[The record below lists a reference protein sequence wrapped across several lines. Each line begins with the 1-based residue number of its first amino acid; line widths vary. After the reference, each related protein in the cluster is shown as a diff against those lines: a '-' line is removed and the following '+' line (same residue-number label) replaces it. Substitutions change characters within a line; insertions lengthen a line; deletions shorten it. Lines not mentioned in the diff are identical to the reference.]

1 MSLSA
6 ETPKH
11 TQLYGKLSAEQQ
23 EDLGKA
29 VVEKL
34 RSLIGGYGE
43 LSVLAEYIAVM
54 LQSSRQAD
62 QIQTELEAFL
72 QEQSQPFTRWLCAQI
87 EAFAEGPPAD
97 AGGGGSAD
105 GGEALLNRAVRDAHA
120 AQGKTSKKR
129 AKGEPREASQ
139 RDVATRDAAEVSTRA
154 RRSSRNQEKASRAA
168 AAGAATASAAAAAAT
183 APAAGTS
190 RKHRGEEHR
199 SRSRNRRRRKTGEE
213 TPQLQADAASSRRSG
228 GSAVNE
234 NSRDRSK
241 VILTPNVQFLRDSY
255 HQKGD
260 EPPEEGPPSP
270 SKWHFRAEPLATLT
284 APPQASVPAARPPP
298 PEYAGV
304 APHYMSPYGAPYGA
318 PPQRPAAPASGDAT
332 AQHEVASST
341 RAPLKTIAPRKW
353 KVAHQGTVV
362 RETEQLNSKEV
373 RTLNEGEIVEQV
385 APALTLQGGIIR
397 VCIRHPSSPQ
407 FPSPIGWVTQDA
419 SKAGGPTFL
428 VPGPEPMSRG
438 KPWRPVNGA
447 TAAGA
452 TDPYSPQPFRGHS
465 AGPPGSPFS
474 GQPPPPRAPAAPA
487 GPRGPRGTFSNL
499 VWTPGGD

>member
-1 MSLSA
+1 LASRGAGAAMSLSA

-54 LQSSRQAD
+54 LQSSRPPE

-72 QEQSQPFTRWLCAQI
+72 QESSQPFTRWLCDQI
-87 EAFAEGPPAD
+87 EFIAEGRVAD
-97 AGGGGSAD
+97 GGAAGGAD

-120 AQGKTSKKR
+120 ARERRDTAAPEAKKKK
-129 AKGEPREASQ
+129 AKGDQPREDK
-139 RDVATRDAAEVSTRA
+139 REVATTEIGTRN
-154 RRSSRNQEKASRAA
+154 RRTSRNQDKASRAA
-168 AAGAATASAAAAAAT
+168 AGAVSAAAAAA
-183 APAAGTS
+183 AADKPAATS
-190 RKHRGEEHR
+190 RKNRGEEQR
-199 SRSRNRRRRKTGEE
+199 SRSRNRRRRKAAEE
-213 TPQLQADAASSRRSG
+213 AEAASTRRAA

-234 NSRDRSK
+234 NSRDKSK
-241 VILTPNVQFLRDSY
+241 VVLTPNVQFLRDAY
-255 HQKGD
+255 HQKTD
-260 EPPEEGPPSP
+260 EDAAEADGPPSP
-270 SKWHFRAEPLATLT
+270 SKWHFRAEPLSTLT
-284 APPQASVPAARPPP
+284 APPQASVPATRPPL
-298 PEYAGV
+298 PEA
-304 APHYMSPYGAPYGA
+304 MYGAPYA
-318 PPQRPAAPASGDAT
+318 PPQRPPAPGEATSFESSAAAAP
-332 AQHEVASST
+332 T
-341 RAPLKTIAPRKW
+341 RAPLKTIPPKKW

-438 KPWRPVNGA
+438 KPWRPVNA
-447 TAAGA
+447 PAASGD
-452 TDPYSPQPFRGHS
+452 TFSPAPFRGPPHL
-465 AGPPGSPFS
+465 AAPPGVPFAGS
-474 GQPPPPRAPAAPA
+474 QPPPRGPMSPAA
-487 GPRGPRGTFSNL
+487 PRGPRGTFQNL
-499 VWTPGGD
+499 VWTPGES